1 MDLKFQVAESLARER
16 RIVDRLLGAETA
28 LEEMKRAN
36 QDLRGRLDR
45 YAIFHRDL
53 ERSFVWR
60 VIQSLRRLVGRAW

>member
-1 MDLKFQVAESLARER
+1 VDLKLQVAESLARER
-16 RIVDRLLGAETA
+16 RIRDRLLGAETA
-28 LEEMKRAN
+28 LEEMKRAD

-45 YAIFHRDL
+45 YATFHRDL